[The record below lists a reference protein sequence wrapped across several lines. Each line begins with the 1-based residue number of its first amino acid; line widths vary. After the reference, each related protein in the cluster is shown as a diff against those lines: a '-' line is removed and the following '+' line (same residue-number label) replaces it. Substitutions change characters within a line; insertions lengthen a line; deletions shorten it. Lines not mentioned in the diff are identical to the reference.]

1 MRTSAL
7 VGLLSVLALSAG
19 CSSGDGGSNGTKDE
33 AAPKPKACSYDS
45 PETLL
50 PALKAAFGDEATVHM
65 DMKMTGGGADMT
77 MTGDMKLSDAGAEM
91 DIASTGQQEFAMI
104 AVDGEYYISETA
116 TDPTYTKLP
125 AEAAAVMKQQL
136 ASADI
141 RSSFAA
147 FDSGLKG
154 VKSAGREE
162 VDGDELCAYTLTVD
176 TQKALE
182 AQGQTAA
189 PAGMPKTLT
198 YDLLLT
204 DDDLMRRMSFELGP
218 VEMVMD
224 MTEWNEPVD
233 IKAPKVG

>member
-1 MRTSAL
+1 MRTSAV

-19 CSSGDGGSNGTKDE
+19 CSSGDDGGKEES
-33 AAPKPKACSYDS
+33 APKPEACSYDS
-45 PETLL
+45 PATLL

-65 DMKMTGGGADMT
+65 DMKMTGGGSDMT

-91 DIASTGQQEFAMI
+91 DLKTTGQQEFAMI
-104 AVDGEYYISETA
+104 VVGDEYYVSQTA
-116 TDPTYTKLP
+116 DDPTYTKLP

-136 ASADI
+136 ASAEI

-147 FDSGLKG
+147 FDSGLKT
-154 VKSAGREE
+154 VTSQGREE
-162 VDGDELCAYTLTVD
+162 LDGEDLCAYTLTVD
-176 TQKALE
+176 TKKALE

-198 YDLLLT
+198 YDMLLT

-218 VEMVMD
+218 IEMVMD

-233 IKAPKVG
+233 IKAPKVD